1 MATPVYIVA
10 RFRAK
15 EGAHESLKEALA
27 RLVDPTRLEPGCE
40 QYDLVQSADDPRDF
54 CILERWTDQD
64 SLGRHIAGEDLRRA
78 LGQASAF
85 FDGAPQGSRFG
96 LVR

>member
-15 EGAHESLKEALA
+15 EGAHDSLKEALA
-27 RLVDPTRLEPGCE
+27 RLVDPTRLEHGCE
-40 QYDLVQSADDPRDF
+40 QYDLVQSADDPRDL
-54 CILERWTDQD
+54 CILEKWTDQA
-64 SLGRHIAGEDLRRA
+64 SLGQHIAGEGLQRA
-78 LGQASAF
+78 LGEARVF
-85 FDGAPQGSRFG
+85 FDGTPQGSRFG